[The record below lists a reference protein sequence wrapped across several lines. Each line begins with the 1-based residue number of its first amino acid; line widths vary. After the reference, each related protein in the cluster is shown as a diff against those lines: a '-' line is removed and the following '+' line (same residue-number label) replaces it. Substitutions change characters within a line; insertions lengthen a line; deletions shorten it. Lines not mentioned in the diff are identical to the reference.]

1 MEVVAAAQAPLA
13 IVVNGASSSHEGTD
27 ETSSSL
33 TSVSPIENHSM
44 ATITQELQ
52 ELNKKVEKLS
62 DQMVQ
67 INQENS
73 QMHKENLQ
81 TNKELLNMQKLT
93 MNFMVSATSSHLLKY
108 FVLYFRSLAQLYLPF
123 FIGTKNKHFFILSHY
138 LF

>member
-1 MEVVAAAQAPLA
+1 MEVVAAAQVPLA
-13 IVVNGASSSHEGTD
+13 IAVNGALSSHEGTD

-93 MNFMVSATSSHLLKY
+93 MNFMVSATSSHFLKY
-108 FVLYFRSLAQLYLPF
+108 FVLYFRSLAQ
-123 FIGTKNKHFFILSHY
+123 
-138 LF
+138 